1 MGNELVPVPTRSPAA
16 LTAAGRVPPPA
27 IIDHAGG
34 AARFAWDEFFQG
46 EVRNWHTRKAYT
58 LAVRRFLAWCEA
70 RGTDLVNI
78 TPGMVGEYFNEHPG
92 GPSTRKQHLAAVRKL
107 FDKLVIRHAVII
119 NPAYS
124 VRTERHQVIEGK
136 TPEIGVEQARK
147 LLRSLDVSNVVGL
160 RDRAIIATL
169 IYTAV
174 RVGAVSKL
182 NLKHFEHD
190 GSQWTLR
197 FDEKGGKSR
206 EIPVRHD
213 LETFI
218 LEYRNAAAA
227 AGEPKDSPFFRSA
240 VGRTKTL
247 SKNRMTAIDMCR
259 MMKRRLKGSGLPL
272 RLSPHSFRVTTITD
286 LLEQNVPLEDVQY
299 LAGHADSRTTALYD
313 RRKKKVTRNIVER
326 ISV

>member
-1 MGNELVPVPTRSPAA
+1 MGSELVSVPTRSPAA
-16 LTAAGRVPPPA
+16 LAEPGTAKPPA
-27 IIDHAGG
+27 IIAQAGG

-46 EVRNWHTRKAYT
+46 EIRNEHTRKAYT

-78 TPGMVGEYFNEHPG
+78 TPGMVGQYFNEHPG

-107 FDKLVIRHAVII
+107 FDKLVIRHAVIL
-119 NPAYS
+119 NPAHS

-147 LLRSLDVSNVVGL
+147 LLRSIGVTSVVGL
-160 RDRAIIATL
+160 RDRAVIAIM

-182 NLKHFEHD
+182 NLKHFDHD

-197 FDEKGGKSR
+197 FEEKNGKSR
-206 EIPVRHD
+206 EIPARHD
-213 LETFI
+213 LEGFV
-218 LEYRNAAAA
+218 LAYREAAGL
-227 AGEPKDSPFFRSA
+227 AGEPKDGPLFRSA
-240 VGRTKTL
+240 IRRTKALT
-247 SKNRMTAIDMCR
+247 KTRMTAIDMGR
-259 MMKRRLKGSGLPL
+259 MVKRRMKDAGLPA

>member
-1 MGNELVPVPTRSPAA
+1 MSTELVPVTPSTGELAIKGGG
-16 LTAAGRVPPPA
+16 TQPPA
-27 IIDHAGG
+27 IIVQAGG
-34 AARFAWDEFFQG
+34 SARFAWDEFFQG
-46 EVRNWHTRKAYT
+46 EIRNEHTRKAYT

-70 RGTDLVNI
+70 RGTDLVSI
-78 TPGMVGEYFNEHPG
+78 TPGMVGQYFNEHPG

-107 FDKLVIRHAVII
+107 FDTLVIRHAVII
-119 NPAYS
+119 NPAHS

-147 LLRSLDVSNVVGL
+147 LLRSINVSSVVGL
-160 RDRAIIATL
+160 RDRAVIAVL

-182 NLKHFEHD
+182 NLKHFDHD

-197 FDEKGGKSR
+197 FDEKNGKSR

-213 LETFI
+213 LETFL
-218 LEYRNAAAA
+218 LEYRNAANVAE
-227 AGEPKDSPFFRSA
+227 EPKDSPFFRSA
-240 VGRTKTL
+240 VRRTKAL
-247 SKNRMTAIDMCR
+247 SKNRMSAVDMCR
-259 MMKRRLKGSGLPL
+259 MMKRRLKDSSLPL

-299 LAGHADSRTTALYD
+299 LAGHADSRTTTLYD